1 MSCLSHGHGAS
12 RDNLAGQQ
20 LMECNANCQLPLAPA
35 AAARGSL
42 NDAQIYRCPME
53 HPSIVASL
61 VLAAQH
67 LLQQLADK
75 CSALDN
81 GPLRFAVD
89 NAIQG
94 EPGQSIVDDGIEA
107 APADG
112 FPWNPDKQN
121 SLEASS
127 LRTNRALGMSL

>member
-1 MSCLSHGHGAS
+1 MDMERAATTSLAS
-12 RDNLAGQQ
+12 SLWNA
-20 LMECNANCQLPLAPA
+20 MPIANCPSPPA

-53 HPSIVASL
+53 HQSIVASL

-112 FPWNPDKQN
+112 FPWNP
-121 SLEASS
+121 
-127 LRTNRALGMSL
+127 TNKTVLKRHL